1 MKKRVLV
8 TYNMFRAGYADL
20 IEKFDVTFPPK
31 GRESFTY
38 EEVLNMIEDYEVLQ
52 SMFNFKVDE
61 TLISRG
67 KKLELISNYAVGFDN
82 IDVACATRHG
92 IQVTNTPHSV
102 TEPTADQ
109 AMGLIYAVSRRI
121 AEMDRR
127 IRIKG
132 NVHVGLLENLGHSLY
147 GKTLGIIGM
156 GRIGCAL
163 ARRAVACGM
172 KIVYNK
178 RTPMS
183 QEEEAKYGAVYMSK
197 EEVLKCADI
206 VSLNAPYTPETFH
219 IIGERE
225 FDLMKPE
232 AILINTARGPLVD
245 EKALV
250 AALKEGKIWGA
261 GLDVFENGDY
271 PSDELASLDNAVLN
285 PHLGTQTVETR
296 NEMAYVVSQNIINF
310 YEGGE
315 VFKVNEV
322 VSC

>member
-8 TYNMFRAGYADL
+8 TYNMFRAGYAEL
-20 IEKFDVTFPPK
+20 IEKYDVTFPPE

-38 EEVLNMIEDYEVLQ
+38 DEVLEMIEDYDVLQ

-61 TLISRG
+61 ALITKG
-67 KKLELISNYAVGFDN
+67 KRLKLISNYAVGFDN
-82 IDVACATRHG
+82 IDVACATRLG

-109 AMGLIYAVSRRI
+109 AMGLIYAVTRRI

-163 ARRAVACGM
+163 ARRAMAAGM
-172 KIVYNK
+172 KIVYTK
-178 RTPMS
+178 RNRMS
-183 QEEEAKYGAVYMSK
+183 DEEEQKYNAVYMSK
-197 EEVLKCADI
+197 EELLQCADI
-206 VSLNAPYTPETFH
+206 VSVNAPYTPETFH
-219 IIGERE
+219 IIGEAE
-225 FDLMKPE
+225 FELMKPS

-250 AALKEGKIWGA
+250 TALKEGKIWGA

-271 PSDELASLDNAVLN
+271 PSDELAMLDNAVLN
-285 PHLGTQTVETR
+285 PHLGTQTIETR
-296 NEMAYVVSQNIINF
+296 NEMAFVVSQNIINF
-310 YEGGE
+310 FEGGE
-315 VFKVNEV
+315 VFKVN
-322 VSC
+322 SI

>member
-8 TYNMFRAGYADL
+8 TYNMFRAGYAEL
-20 IEKFDVTFPPK
+20 IEKFDVTFPPE

-38 EEVLNMIEDYEVLQ
+38 EEVLDMIEDYEVLQ

-61 TLISRG
+61 TLITKG

-163 ARRAVACGM
+163 ARRAMACRM

-178 RTPMS
+178 RTRMS
-183 QEEEAKYGAVYMSK
+183 QEEEEKYGAIFMSK
-197 EEVLKCADI
+197 DEVLKCADI
-206 VSLNAPYTPETFH
+206 VSLNAPYTPETYH

-225 FDLMKPE
+225 IDLMKPE
-232 AILINTARGPLVD
+232 AILINAARGPLVD

-250 AALKEGKIWGA
+250 TALKEGKIWGA

-271 PSDELASLDNAVLN
+271 PSDELATLDNAVLN

-322 VSC
+322 VS

>member
-8 TYNMFRAGYADL
+8 TYNMFRAGYAEL
-20 IEKFDVTFPPK
+20 IEKFDVTFPPE

-38 EEVLNMIEDYEVLQ
+38 EEVLDMIEDYEVLQ

-61 TLISRG
+61 TLITKG

-183 QEEEAKYGAVYMSK
+183 QEDEQKYGATYMTK
-197 EEVLKCADI
+197 DDVLKCADI

-250 AALKEGKIWGA
+250 TALKEGKIWGA

-271 PSDELASLDNAVLN
+271 PSDELATLDNAVLN

-296 NEMAYVVSQNIINF
+296 NEMAFVVSQNIINF

-315 VFKVNEV
+315 VFRVN
-322 VSC
+322 SI